1 MLRNRSLS
9 TIILAAAVP
18 ETATKERQ
26 RNGLA
31 VHPRVGSGTIGIFD
45 FVTAC
50 YTERCFRNVL
60 LACSLARCQRRK
72 ESSASI
78 KNLGTFF
85 YVLLR
90 RVLPFLLGH
99 ACQENKVDETVGVQ

>member
-1 MLRNRSLS
+1 MLRNRSLLHHYPS
-9 TIILAAAVP
+9 RGSSGNGDQGAP
-18 ETATKERQ
+18 D
-26 RNGLA
+26 GLA

>member
-31 VHPRVGSGTIGIFD
+31 VHPRVGSGTIDIFD

-60 LACSLARCQRRK
+60 LVRVYPG
-72 ESSASI
+72 EVPASKRI
-78 KNLGTFF
+78 LSF
-85 YVLLR
+85 Y
-90 RVLPFLLGH
+90 
-99 ACQENKVDETVGVQ
+99 